1 MPVKYKDYY
10 QVLGVARDAT
20 QDEIKSQ
27 YRKMARKYHPD
38 LNKNDKSAE
47 GHFKEIQEAYEVL
60 SDPKKRRHYDTLG
73 ANYREGMEFEVP
85 SGWRSAG
92 QQAPHGGGFGGFEGL
107 GGFSEFFEALFG
119 GNAARSHPRAAGPQ
133 HRVHKGKDI
142 ETKLPISIEE
152 AYRGVLKRVRLHVPA
167 TCTACNGGGVVAGTR
182 CGACGGSGH
191 APILKNMELK
201 IPAGIKSGARLRM
214 AGQGEPAP
222 MPGGEAGD
230 LFAKIEIEP
239 HPVFTLKGVNI
250 HIELPVAPWEAV
262 LGGEVDVPTLG
273 GMIRMKLPPGSQSGA
288 KMRLKSCGMPSPNG
302 PGDEIVH
309 IQVVVPTEVND
320 REKNLFRQLRDVSNF
335 RPRSKLRTTS

>member
-10 QVLGVARDAT
+10 QVLGVARNAT

-27 YRKMARKYHPD
+27 YRKMARKHHPD

-47 GHFKEIQEAYEVL
+47 GRFKEIQEAYEVL
-60 SDPKKRRHYDTLG
+60 SDPKKRRQYDTLG
-73 ANYREGMEFEVP
+73 ANYREGMEFEMP

-92 QQAPHGGGFGGFEGL
+92 QASGAGGGLGGFEGL

-119 GNAARSHPRAAGPQ
+119 GSGASRNRSRTSVPPHA
-133 HRVHKGKDI
+133 HKGKDI
-142 ETKLPISIEE
+142 ETKLPISLEE
-152 AYRGVLKRVRLHVPA
+152 AYRGALKRVRLHVPA

-191 APILKNMELK
+191 APLLKNMELK
-201 IPAGIKSGARLRM
+201 IPAGIKSGARLRL
-214 AGQGEPAP
+214 AGQGEPPP

-250 HIELPVAPWEAV
+250 HIELPVSPWEAV
-262 LGGEVDVPTLG
+262 LGGEVEVPTLG
-273 GMIRMKLPPGSQSGA
+273 GMIRMKLPPNSQSGA
-288 KMRLKSCGMPSPNG
+288 KMRLKNCGMPSPGG

-309 IQVVVPTEVND
+309 IQVVVPTEVSD
-320 REKNLFRQLRDVSNF
+320 REKNLFRQLRDISHF